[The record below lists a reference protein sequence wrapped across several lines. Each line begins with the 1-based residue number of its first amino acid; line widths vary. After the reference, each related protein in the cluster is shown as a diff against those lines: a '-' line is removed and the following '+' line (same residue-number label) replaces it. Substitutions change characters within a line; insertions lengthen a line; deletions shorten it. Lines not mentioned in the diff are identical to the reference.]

1 MITRKR
7 DVGAARQDLPEEF
20 VPIAEVVKAVGL
32 SGEVKLYQLLD
43 WYEPLLASEYLVWE
57 DGQPVTVI
65 QYRAQGGGTVVALAA
80 CADREH
86 AEALCGRRLGFYRRR
101 YLECGFPKP
110 ATGLPFRYLGREVLL
125 PAGQRLG
132 VVNEVRRY
140 GNQIT
145 LVVLVAGREVLIP
158 AVPPILRPDRELTG
172 PLLIDPPEGLLD
184 VGD

>member
-1 MITRKR
+1 MGT
-7 DVGAARQDLPEEF
+7 ARQSLDEGF

-43 WYEPLLASEYLVWE
+43 WHEPLLVSEYLVWE
-57 DGQPVTVI
+57 DGQPVTAI
-65 QYRAQGGGTVVALAA
+65 RHREQGGGTVVAFAA
-80 CADREH
+80 CDDRDS
-86 AEALCGRRLGFYRRR
+86 AEALCGRRLGFHRRR
-101 YLECGFPKP
+101 YLERDFPKP
-110 ATGLPFRYLGREVLL
+110 AAGLPFRYLAREVLM
-125 PAGQRLG
+125 PAGQQLG

-158 AVPPILRPDRELTG
+158 AVPPILRPDDGLTG